1 MAIYKR
7 GNTWWIDFAT
17 PRGEHVKRSA
27 QTGDKTEARGL
38 YGWLKAEARRIQQ
51 LGERPE
57 YPWDDV
63 VYKLL
68 QEQAR
73 KRMHG
78 DDIAKLAWLQQF
90 QGGCVLVVIARDE
103 ISSIDE
109 RKKAEAS
116 SATANRYLALVRAIL
131 RKAWLESLGRTGRP
145 KVEPN
150 RAWALGSGAT

>member
-7 GNTWWIDFAT
+7 GYTWCIDSAT

-38 YGWLKAEARRIQQ
+38 YAWLKAEARRIQQ

-68 QEQAR
+68 QEPAR
-73 KRMHG
+73 
-78 DDIAKLAWLQQF
+78 
-90 QGGCVLVVIARDE
+90 
-103 ISSIDE
+103 
-109 RKKAEAS
+109 
-116 SATANRYLALVRAIL
+116 
-131 RKAWLESLGRTGRP
+131 
-145 KVEPN
+145 
-150 RAWALGSGAT
+150 